1 MQVIDHLVV
10 HGAAELRMRMQQR
23 WQSARLACAAG
34 ESALRGDLR
43 GRRKMISGMEKPY
56 TGMTG
61 WFRAGLVS
69 RAQLWARSGLA
80 PEKRLNH
87 AGVFLTFMI

>member
-1 MQVIDHLVV
+1 
-10 HGAAELRMRMQQR
+10 
-23 WQSARLACAAG
+23 
-34 ESALRGDLR
+34 
-43 GRRKMISGMEKPY
+43 MISGMEKPY

>member
-1 MQVIDHLVV
+1 MQHDGNRRVWL
-10 HGAAELRMRMQQR
+10 
-23 WQSARLACAAG
+23 
-34 ESALRGDLR
+34 ALRVKAPFEATFR
-43 GRRKMISGMEKPY
+43 GPAKMISGMEKPY